1 MNRAT
6 DPHADTMSGVAA
18 GTTAS
23 TAPEPHTLADTPAP
37 PSGRRGT
44 DRRGTDEIEQDI
56 NAIRG
61 RMDAV
66 LDEIEFRL
74 SPGQM
79 SGGVI
84 EVVRDV
90 VEGNPSR
97 IARAIRSN
105 PWPLALVAA
114 GALWFAWT
122 VSRTPD
128 VEPTVSGA
136 TEGRVA
142 DGTTQD
148 VLSVLVAACRQGA
161 TGFRQAEMVLRD
173 PDLTAR
179 LTQVASQFDRSAAA
193 LEAEL
198 VRRGGGRDLRAP
210 VHAVW
215 RELDG
220 ELGGAR
226 TRGGLLRGLESG
238 VEGTLG
244 LFRNSLHEELPEELM
259 VIVGAHFH
267 EIETVRHRVGA
278 LREAVA

>member
-1 MNRAT
+1 MNRAI
-6 DPHADTMSGVAA
+6 DPYADTMGGVAA

-23 TAPEPHTLADTPAP
+23 TAPTSETPADTPADTP
-37 PSGRRGT
+37 ASPSGRRGK
-44 DRRGTDEIEQDI
+44 DEIEQDI
-56 NAIRG
+56 HAIRG

-122 VSRTPD
+122 VSRTPEA
-128 VEPTVSGA
+128 EPTVSGSA
-136 TEGRVA
+136 GGRVA

-161 TGFRQAEMVLRD
+161 TGFRQAEMVLHD

-179 LTQVASQFDRSAAA
+179 LSQVASQFDRSAAA

-215 RELDG
+215 RELDTQ
-220 ELGGAR
+220 LGGAR

-244 LFRNSLHEELPEELM
+244 LFRNSLHEELPEELT

>member
-6 DPHADTMSGVAA
+6 DPYADTTGGVAA
-18 GTTAS
+18 GNTATTTPTPDVS
-23 TAPEPHTLADTPAP
+23 TP
-37 PSGRRGT
+37 PRGRRGPN
-44 DRRGTDEIEQDI
+44 EIEQDI
-56 NAIRG
+56 HAIRH

-74 SPGQM
+74 SPGQV
-79 SGGVI
+79 SGGVM

-97 IARAIRSN
+97 VARAIRSN
-105 PWPLALVAA
+105 PWPLAVMAA

-122 VSRTPD
+122 VSRTPE
-128 VEPTVSGA
+128 VERTAPGSPAGTV
-136 TEGRVA
+136 T
-142 DGTTQD
+142 DGT
-148 VLSVLVAACRQGA
+148 VRELLGVLVAACRQGA
-161 TGFRQAEMVLRD
+161 TGFRQAELVLGD
-173 PDLTAR
+173 PDLTPR

-198 VRRGGGRDLRAP
+198 VRHGGDRDPQAP

-215 RELDG
+215 RDLDA

-226 TRGGLLRGLESG
+226 SRGGLLRGLESG

-244 LFRNSLHEELPEELM
+244 LFRNSLHDDLPEDLT

>member
-6 DPHADTMSGVAA
+6 DPYADTMGGVAT
-18 GTTAS
+18 GTTATTEPTQATIPAQDVS
-23 TAPEPHTLADTPAP
+23 T
-37 PSGRRGT
+37 SSRGRRGP
-44 DRRGTDEIEQDI
+44 DEIEHDI
-56 NAIRG
+56 HAIRG

-97 IARAIRSN
+97 VARAIRSN
-105 PWPLALVAA
+105 PWPLAVMAA

-122 VSRTPD
+122 VSRTPE
-128 VEPTVSGA
+128 VEQAAPGNALGEAGGTV
-136 TEGRVA
+136 
-142 DGTTQD
+142 QD

-161 TGFRQAEMVLRD
+161 TGFRQADMVLDD
-173 PDLTAR
+173 PDLTPR

-198 VRRGGGRDLRAP
+198 VRRGGGRDLQAP

-215 RELDG
+215 RDLDT
-220 ELGGAR
+220 ELGGTR
-226 TRGGLLRGLESG
+226 TRGGLLRGLENG
-238 VEGTLG
+238 VDGTLG
-244 LFRNSLHEELPEELM
+244 LFRNSLHDDLPEDLM

>member
-6 DPHADTMSGVAA
+6 DPYADTMSGVAA
-18 GTTAS
+18 GTAANT
-23 TAPEPHTLADTPAP
+23 TPKTTPDNP
-37 PSGRRGT
+37 PSPRGQ
-44 DRRGTDEIEQDI
+44 RGADEIEQDI
-56 NAIRG
+56 HAIRG

-97 IARAIRSN
+97 VARAIRSN

-136 TEGRVA
+136 AAGRVA
-142 DGTTQD
+142 DGTVQD

-161 TGFRQAEMVLRD
+161 TGFRHADMALDD
-173 PDLTAR
+173 PDLRAR

-198 VRRGGGRDLRAP
+198 VRRGGGRDLQLP

-215 RELDG
+215 RDLDT

-244 LFRNSLHEELPEELM
+244 LFRNSLHDDLPEELT

>member
-6 DPHADTMSGVAA
+6 DPYADTKSGVAT
-18 GTTAS
+18 GNTAS
-23 TAPEPHTLADTPAP
+23 TAPTSETLADTPALP
-37 PSGRRGT
+37 PGRRGK
-44 DRRGTDEIEQDI
+44 DEIEQDI
-56 NAIRG
+56 HAIRG

-97 IARAIRSN
+97 VARAIRSN

-122 VSRTPD
+122 VSRTPE
-128 VEPTVSGA
+128 VEPAVPGA
-136 TEGRVA
+136 AAGQAA

-161 TGFRQAEMVLRD
+161 VGFRQAEMVLHD

-215 RELDG
+215 RELDT

-244 LFRNSLHEELPEELM
+244 LFRNSLHEELPEELT